1 MPSRTLAP
9 VSGSAETTGSALIV
23 VEDLKN
29 WTARIVTNDPSS
41 NTFNYSVQIVGSA
54 AEAGNTGYLL
64 KSGSSVGDV
73 LINNND
79 GSGCPVSA
87 YAVYIAWNTLSGGTV
102 SVLMRQ
108 EY

>member
-9 VSGSAETTGSALIV
+9 VSASGAASGNALIV

-41 NTFNYSVQIVGSA
+41 NNFNYSVQIVGSA
-54 AEAGNTGYLL
+54 AEAGNTGFVL

-87 YAVYIAWNTLSGGTV
+87 YAVYIAWTSLSGGTV

>member
-9 VSGSAETTGSALIV
+9 VSASAAASGNALIV

-54 AEAGNTGYLL
+54 AEAGNTGFLL
-64 KSGSSVGDV
+64 KSGSGVGDA

-79 GSGCPVSA
+79 GAGRPVSA
-87 YAVYIAWNTLSGGTV
+87 YAVFISWTSLSGGNV
-102 SVLMRQ
+102 SILMRQ